1 MEPIL
6 HAASFVSAAAV
17 SALFSAVWEGSVVA
31 ICIAVCLRMV
41 PRLSPASRSVIW
53 LAVFSLLVLLHF
65 GPSFTARIGG
75 AGAVHAFQ
83 AHAIHLDLG
92 WGVAIVAVWAVL
104 SLSRG
109 AQLIASA
116 VRLTQLAGRAMPLA
130 HGQALLPEIYRKAE
144 LCTSEEVERPSVFG
158 FFHPRILIPPA
169 LIEKLSAQ
177 ELQQVVLHEL
187 EHLRRLD
194 DWTNLLQKAAL
205 VVFPLNPAMLWVERR
220 LCAEREL
227 ACDDR
232 VLRSN
237 AAPKAYA
244 VCLTR
249 LAEFSM
255 VHNRVSLVLGAWER
269 QSELVR
275 RVHRLLR
282 RPAEQWARDKRS
294 S

>member
-1 MEPIL
+1 
-6 HAASFVSAAAV
+6 
-17 SALFSAVWEGSVVA
+17 
-31 ICIAVCLRMV
+31 
-41 PRLSPASRSVIW
+41 
-53 LAVFSLLVLLHF
+53 
-65 GPSFTARIGG
+65 
-75 AGAVHAFQ
+75 
-83 AHAIHLDLG
+83 
-92 WGVAIVAVWAVL
+92 
-104 SLSRG
+104 
-109 AQLIASA
+109 
-116 VRLTQLAGRAMPLA
+116 MPLA
-130 HGQALLPEIYRKAE
+130 DGQALLPENYRKAQ

-205 VVFPLNPAMLWVERR
+205 VVFPLNPAMLWVERK

-255 VHNRVSLVLGAWER
+255 VQSRLACLGRVGAAVGVGAAG
-269 QSELVR
+269 SSF
-275 RVHRLLR
+275 
-282 RPAEQWARDKRS
+282 AATAGGDQWARDKRS
-294 S
+294 